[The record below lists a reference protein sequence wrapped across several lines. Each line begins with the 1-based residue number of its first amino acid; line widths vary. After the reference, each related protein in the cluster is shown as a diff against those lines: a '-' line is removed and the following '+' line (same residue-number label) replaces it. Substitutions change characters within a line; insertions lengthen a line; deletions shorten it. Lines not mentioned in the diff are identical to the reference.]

1 MRGKL
6 ATLTLATTLAV
17 VTAPAGHADPG
28 DADFVQQLGAAGISI
43 TDSPTLVGNTGR
55 LVCQLITEYK
65 WPTKMVTDTVKR
77 QYSSLSDSQD
87 HTFVTLAQKT
97 YCPDA

>member
-1 MRGKL
+1 MRGRLTALLFTAL
-6 ATLTLATTLAV
+6 ALAA
-17 VTAPAGHADPG
+17 APSSHADPG
-28 DADFVQQLGAAGISI
+28 DASFVQQLSAAGINM
-43 TDSPTLVGNTGR
+43 TDPPTLVGNTGR

-77 QYSSLSDSQD
+77 QYPSLSDSQD
-87 HTFVTLAQKT
+87 HTLVTLAQKT